1 MRNCFILLSLFASLS
16 GCNQIVCPPG
26 TIERDG
32 TCGPP
37 MTAVDPGVCGP
48 YTELQG
54 DRCVPTFPPTVCE
67 DGTTEAVIDPET
79 GVTTCKGIGGLLPCG
94 VPIACGTPTGSTKQT
109 ICGQL
114 YNFEDGTRFEAA
126 GAMGLPCDRQ
136 MPATSGPCALA
147 MYAYDA
153 LAFASNPMTAQA
165 LPVRTTY
172 LDECGRYK
180 LVDIETSGT
189 QLYLGIGVD
198 DAGQPFAPTG
208 VTVTSAV
215 AVPRV
220 AMTVTNNVEAFIVKS
235 STTQAWENSGGPPLS
250 GGIYAPVFRA
260 HRAGVPMPFE
270 NESGVTITKSG
281 ATIPTNDF
289 YFKAAATDRTM
300 IDTAATSTGA
310 NGTVLVTNASVDA
323 DGLSYNGQGGLGPG
337 CRWELH
343 AGASLPGIVF
353 IQIFR
358 KIDIVGLTCN
368 D

>member
-1 MRNCFILLSLFASLS
+1 MRDCFILLSLFASLS
-16 GCNQIVCPPG
+16 GCNQTKCPPD

-32 TCGPP
+32 KCEPA
-37 MTAVDPGVCGP
+37 MVAVSPAMCGP

-67 DGTTEAVIDPET
+67 DGTTEAVTDPET
-79 GVTTCKGIGGLLPCG
+79 GVTTCRGVGGVLPCG
-94 VPIACGTPTGSTKQT
+94 ISITCGTPSGSTKQT

-126 GAMGLPCDRQ
+126 GATGLPCDPQ
-136 MPATSGPCALA
+136 NPATSGPCALA
-147 MYAYDA
+147 VYAYDA
-153 LAFASNPMTAQA
+153 LAFANNPMTATA
-165 LPVRTTY
+165 LQVRTTY

-180 LVDIETSGT
+180 LIDIETSGT
-189 QLYLGIGVD
+189 QLFLGIGVD
-198 DAGQPFAPTG
+198 DAGQPLAPTG
-208 VTVTSAV
+208 VTVTAAV
-215 AVPRV
+215 AVQRV
-220 AMTVTNNVEAFIVKS
+220 AMTVTNNLEAFIVKL

-260 HRAGVPMPFE
+260 HKAGAPMPFD
-270 NESGVTITKSG
+270 NETGVTITKAG
-281 ATIPTNDF
+281 ATIPANDF
-289 YFKAAATDRTM
+289 YFQTAATDRTT

-310 NGTVLVTNASVDA
+310 NGTVLVTNASVTM
-323 DGLSYNGQGGLGPG
+323 DGISYNGQGGLGAG

-343 AGASLPGIVF
+343 AGASLPDIVF

-358 KIDIVGLTCN
+358 KVDSPGMTCS